1 MEQLKELI
9 KKLCTKEVLLY
20 ILFGVLT
27 TLVNLL
33 TFYILAN
40 YFHLEENIANM
51 LAILFAVLFAYITN
65 KDLVFHSK
73 AKKLK
78 EKGMQFIKFMAG
90 RLLTMVI
97 EWGGCAILFLMPIP
111 TMLSKLT
118 ITILVVVL
126 NFFISKFFVF

>member
-1 MEQLKELI
+1 MEQLKKII

-20 ILFGVLT
+20 LLFGILT

-51 LAILFAVLFAYITN
+51 LAILLAVLFAYITN
-65 KDLVFHSK
+65 KDLVFHSR
-73 AKKLK
+73 AKKIK